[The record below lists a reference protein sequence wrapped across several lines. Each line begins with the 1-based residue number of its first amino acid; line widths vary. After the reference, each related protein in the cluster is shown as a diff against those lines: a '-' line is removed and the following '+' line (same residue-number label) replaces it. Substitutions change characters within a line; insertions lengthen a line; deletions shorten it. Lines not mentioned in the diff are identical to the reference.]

1 MGRVGEPR
9 WLDENEQ
16 RTWRA
21 FLSASQLL
29 IDQLDRE
36 LQRDADMPHAYF
48 TILVVLSE
56 SPGRRL
62 RMGELAELTWS
73 SASRLSHAVTRLEQR
88 GWVRR
93 AECASDKRGHIA
105 EITDAGMRVLES
117 AAADH
122 VTGVRAHLF
131 DLLSQEQLAQ
141 LREISEVVLGHLGEH
156 HPAVERRARGT
167 GEADRRARD

>member
-1 MGRVGEPR
+1 MAEPR
-9 WLDENEQ
+9 WLDDEEQ

-29 IDQLDRE
+29 VGQLDRE
-36 LQRDADMPHAYF
+36 LQRDADMPHAYY

-56 SPGRRL
+56 SPGGRL

-93 AECASDKRGHIA
+93 QACPSDRRGHLA
-105 EITDAGMRVLES
+105 EITGAGMEVLTA

-122 VTGVRAHLF
+122 VRGVREHLL
-131 DLLSQEQLAQ
+131 DLLTPEQQ
-141 LREISEVVLGHLGEH
+141 VRLREIGEVLLEHLADH
-156 HPAVERRARGT
+156 HPAAVGRARSLG
-167 GEADRRARD
+167 RAED

>member
-1 MGRVGEPR
+1 MGDPR
-9 WLDENEQ
+9 WLDDDEQ

-21 FLSASQLL
+21 FLSASQL
-29 IDQLDRE
+29 IVGQLDRE

-93 AECASDKRGHIA
+93 EVCPSDKRGSLA
-105 EITDAGMRVLES
+105 EITEAGMRVLTS

-122 VTGVRAHLF
+122 VRGVREHLL
-131 DLLSQEQLAQ
+131 DLLTPEQQCQ
-141 LREISEVVLGHLGEH
+141 LREIGEVLLGHFADH
-156 HPAVERRARGT
+156 DPAAVRRARSLGPA
-167 GEADRRARD
+167 GD

>member
-1 MGRVGEPR
+1 MGEPR
-9 WLDENEQ
+9 WLNDDEQ

-56 SPGRRL
+56 SPGRKL

-93 AECASDKRGHIA
+93 AECASDKRGHLA
-105 EITDAGMRVLES
+105 EITDLGMRVLE
-117 AAADH
+117 AAAEDH

-131 DLLSQEQLAQ
+131 DLLTDEQAAR
-141 LREISEVVLGHLGEH
+141 LREISEVILGHLGEH
-156 HPAVERRARGT
+156 HPAAVRRARST
-167 GEADRRARD
+167 GEPED